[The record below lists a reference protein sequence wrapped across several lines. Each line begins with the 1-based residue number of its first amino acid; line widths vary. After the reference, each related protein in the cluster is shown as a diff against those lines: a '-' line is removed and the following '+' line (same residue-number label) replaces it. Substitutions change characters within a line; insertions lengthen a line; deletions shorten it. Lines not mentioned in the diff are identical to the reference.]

1 MAEHTGLFPC
11 APGARLV
18 GLRLGLNLHL
28 LSGSAASAHK
38 LPHSQ
43 GTMGWSGERTTAM
56 DGSSSPMLILLGG
69 CWQWKLSSGI
79 KKLSVNSTAGCVVWG
94 SR

>member
-1 MAEHTGLFPC
+1 M
-11 APGARLV
+11 

-28 LSGSAASAHK
+28 LSGSAAKATQDPSAHK

-43 GTMGWSGERTTAM
+43 GTMGWSRQCTTAM
-56 DGSSSPMLILLGG
+56 DGSNSPMLILLGG